1 MEGALGIQVAVPKM
15 EARVVHILQ
24 RQNQPLDRKEIIDNV
39 ATWLN
44 MQFKGR
50 GVKVVEE
57 IEQDGHLLD
66 VPMPDGCTHSS
77 LLLPCYGKD

>member
-39 ATWLN
+39 AT
-44 MQFKGR
+44 
-50 GVKVVEE
+50 
-57 IEQDGHLLD
+57 
-66 VPMPDGCTHSS
+66 
-77 LLLPCYGKD
+77 